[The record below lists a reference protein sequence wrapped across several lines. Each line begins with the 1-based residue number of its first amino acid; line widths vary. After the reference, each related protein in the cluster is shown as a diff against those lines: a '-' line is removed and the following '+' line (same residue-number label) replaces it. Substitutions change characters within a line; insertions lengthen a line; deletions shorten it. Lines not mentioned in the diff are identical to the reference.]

1 VSDWWSCGFVG
12 EGTSDDALVDVLG
25 RLTMSLRPGDD
36 IDVSKHHWIE
46 RPSDRSVKGKVEALR
61 TEPYDLIFIHRDSD
75 AMGWEPRAKEILGCC
90 DERVVPVIA
99 VRMTEAW
106 AIAHLWSN
114 GEFRGWAKSKGVSL
128 KTIESQADPKRLL
141 REYCSRN
148 LRELI
153 PEAEFGYERAR
164 IIKSIDIDGCVS
176 ELKAWKKLCEQIKE
190 AMVRVKPYIA
200 WVN

>member
-1 VSDWWSCGFVG
+1 
-12 EGTSDDALVDVLG
+12 
-25 RLTMSLRPGDD
+25 MSLRPGDD
-36 IDVSKHHWIE
+36 IDVSKYHWIE

-75 AMGWEPRAKEILGCC
+75 AMGWESRAKEILGCC
-90 DERVVPVIA
+90 DERVVPVIT

-190 AMVRVKPYIA
+190 AMVGVKPYIA

>member
-1 VSDWWSCGFVG
+1 MRISGLTGSFV
-12 EGTSDDALVDVLG
+12 VG
-25 RLTMSLRPGDD
+25 RNL
-36 IDVSKHHWIE
+36 K
-46 RPSDRSVKGKVEALR
+46 
-61 TEPYDLIFIHRDSD
+61 
-75 AMGWEPRAKEILGCC
+75 
-90 DERVVPVIA
+90 
-99 VRMTEAW
+99 
-106 AIAHLWSN
+106 
-114 GEFRGWAKSKGVSL
+114 VSL

-190 AMVRVKPYIA
+190 AMVGVKPYIA